1 MVKGLRL
8 LVKKYLPGKHGQ
20 GLSAGISIL
29 ATGSIADFLFLS
41 MFIDPGFGKIIILNG
56 ASSAGKS
63 TLCEALQKKLDEPF
77 LNFSLD
83 FFMFNSGVLPQR
95 REARGAFSWPAMR
108 AKLFNGYFNCLS
120 GLATAGNNLL
130 VDYIIESDDQLQY
143 LTLKLGCFD
152 TFLVGVHCP
161 LEELE
166 RRELARGDRSP
177 GDAKRDLETVH
188 TFTSY
193 DFEIDSRQS
202 PDRNA
207 GEIISAWSLR
217 KFPAVMNRLYKLP

>member
-1 MVKGLRL
+1 MGTV
-8 LVKKYLPGKHGQ
+8 
-20 GLSAGISIL
+20 
-29 ATGSIADFLFLS
+29 ADFLFLG

-95 REARGAFSWPAMR
+95 RETQGLFSWPVMR

-120 GLATAGNNLL
+120 GLAAAGNNLL
-130 VDYIIESDDQLQY
+130 VDYIIESEDQLQY

-152 TFLVGVHCP
+152 AFLVGVHCP

-177 GDAKRDLETVH
+177 GDAKKDLETVH

-193 DFEIDSRQS
+193 DFEVDSCQS

-207 GEIISAWSLR
+207 DKIISAWSLR
-217 KFPAVMNRLYKLP
+217 EPPAIINRLVKHS